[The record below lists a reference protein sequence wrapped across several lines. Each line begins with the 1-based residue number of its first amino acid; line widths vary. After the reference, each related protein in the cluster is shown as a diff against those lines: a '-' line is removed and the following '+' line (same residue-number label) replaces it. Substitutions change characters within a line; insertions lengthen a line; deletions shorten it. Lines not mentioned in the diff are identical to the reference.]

1 MATLI
6 PAWGTC
12 QPRMTVGE
20 RRFAQRLEEK
30 LEDDYLVWYDVP
42 VGAKQRRPDF
52 VVLHPRRGLLVLE
65 VKDWKLDTLHDL
77 DKYTAQLRTDRGL
90 VKELNPLLQARDV
103 LLELVDALKR
113 DSLLVHPAGHAHAG
127 KLAMPWGHGVVL
139 THITRAQFD
148 QHELGNVL
156 PPHLV
161 ICQDEM
167 TERAEAEAF
176 QQRLW
181 GMFSYTFGQ
190 VMTLPQI
197 ERVRWHVF
205 PEIRVRSPVQS
216 DWLEAP
222 ASEAKVVTIPDLVR
236 VMDLQQEQLARS
248 LGEGHRVIHGVAGSG
263 KTMILG
269 YRCLQL
275 ARTLDKPILVLCFNR
290 TLAARLAQV
299 IGAPSAKT
307 RIDVRSFHAWCSEM
321 LRTYHVPSPKST
333 PDKEA
338 FFAAQVQ
345 AVIDAVERG
354 AIPRA
359 QYGAVLIDEGHD
371 FEPEWLKLVVQM
383 IDPQT
388 DSLLLLYDDA
398 QAIYAKPERRKVSF
412 ASLGIKAVGRTTI
425 LKLNY
430 RNTWEVLAVA
440 KAFAGDRFDGDAI
453 DDDTPALIAPES
465 VGRHGPLPRLM
476 RYESRAAEAEAI
488 AVQIETAR
496 DEGCELDRIAV
507 IWRHWNHAEAV
518 ASVLASRGIPFVW
531 AKDSASKDRLFDG
544 SPSVKLVSMH
554 SSKGLEFERV
564 FIPAVDTMPGM
575 EADSAA
581 EAKLLYVAM
590 TRAMDR
596 LVVTCAGE
604 SSFCAQVERGIGVLE
619 GCGVAA

>member
-6 PAWGTC
+6 PARSTC
-12 QPRMTVGE
+12 QSRMTGGG
-20 RRFAQRLEEK
+20 RRVAQRLEEK

-77 DKYTAQLRTDRGL
+77 DKYTAQLRTERGL
-90 VKELNPLLQARDV
+90 VKQINPLLQARDI
-103 LLELVDALKR
+103 LLELVDTLKR
-113 DSLLVHPAGHAHAG
+113 DPALVHPGDHTHAG
-127 KLAMPWGHGVVL
+127 KLVLPWGHGVVL

-156 PPHLV
+156 ASHLV
-161 ICQDEM
+161 ICQNEM
-167 TERAEAEAF
+167 TEGVEPEAF

-181 GMFSYTFGQ
+181 GMFSYTFGH
-190 VMTLPQI
+190 VMTLPQV

-205 PEIRVRSPVQS
+205 PEIRVQSPVQA
-216 DWLEAP
+216 DLLEP
-222 ASEAKVVTIPDLVR
+222 IASSSKVVTIPDIVR

-248 LGEGHRVIHGVAGSG
+248 LGDGHRVIHGVAGSG

-275 ARTLDKPILVLCFNR
+275 ARTLEKPILVLCFNR

-299 IGAPSAKT
+299 IGAQSLRA
-307 RIDVRSFHAWCSEM
+307 RVDVRSFHVWCKEM
-321 LRTYHVPSPKST
+321 LRTYHVVEPRNT
-333 PDKEA
+333 GNAEA

-345 AVIDAVERG
+345 AVIDGVERG
-354 AIPRA
+354 VIPRA

-371 FEPEWLKLVVQM
+371 FEPEWLKLIAQM
-383 IDPQT
+383 VDPQT
-388 DSLLLLYDDA
+388 NSLLLLYDDA

-440 KAFAGDRFDGDAI
+440 KAFAGEQFDGDAA
-453 DDDTPALIAPES
+453 DDDTPMLIAPES
-465 VGRHGPLPRLM
+465 VGRHGPRPQLL
-476 RYESRAAEAEAI
+476 RYESRSAEAEAI
-488 AVQIETAR
+488 AAQIDDAR
-496 DEGCELDRIAV
+496 NDGCDLNQIAV
-507 IWRHWNHAEAV
+507 IWRHWNQAEV
-518 ASVLASRGIPFVW
+518 ISRALTRRAIPFVW
-531 AKDSASKDRLFDG
+531 AKDSGSKDRLFEG
-544 SPSVKLVSMH
+544 EPSVKLVSMH

-564 FIPAVDTMPGM
+564 FIPAVDTMSEK

-590 TRAMDR
+590 TRATDR
-596 LVVTCAGE
+596 LVMTCAGT
-604 SSFCAQVERGIGVLE
+604 SGFCAQIERGIGSLRDKD
-619 GCGVAA
+619 AA

>member
-1 MATLI
+1 MARLI
-6 PAWGTC
+6 PARSAC
-12 QPRMTVGE
+12 LPRMTLGE
-20 RRFAQRLEEK
+20 RRLAQRLEDK

-42 VGAKQRRPDF
+42 VGVRQRRPDF

-77 DKYTAQLRTDRGL
+77 NKYVAELRTERGL
-90 VKELNPLLQARDV
+90 VKEENPLLKARGI

-113 DSLLVHPAGHAHAG
+113 DPALVHPAEHAHAG
-127 KLAMPWGHGVVL
+127 KLVLPWGHGVVL
-139 THITRAQFD
+139 SQITRAAFE
-148 QHELGNVL
+148 QHQLDDVL

-161 ICQDEM
+161 ACQDEM
-167 TERAEAEAF
+167 TESADAEAF

-181 GMFSYTFGQ
+181 AMFAYTFGH

-197 ERVRWHVF
+197 DRVRWHLF
-205 PEIRVRSPVQS
+205 PEIRVQSPVQS
-216 DWLEAP
+216 DLLAP
-222 ASEAKVVTIPDLVR
+222 PAEPKAVAIPDLVR

-248 LGEGHRVIHGVAGSG
+248 LGDGHRVIHGVAGSG

-275 ARTLDKPILVLCFNR
+275 ARSLDKPILVLCFNR
-290 TLAARLAQV
+290 TLAARLAQT
-299 IGAPSAKT
+299 IGAPSAKA

-321 LRTYHVPSPKST
+321 LRTYHVPAPRNSG
-333 PDKEA
+333 DQAA

-345 AVIDAVERG
+345 AVIDGVERG

-371 FEPEWLKLVVQM
+371 FEPEWLRLVVQM

-388 DSLLLLYDDA
+388 NSLLLLYDDA
-398 QAIYAKPERRKVSF
+398 QAIYAQRERRKISF

-440 KAFAGDRFDGDAI
+440 KAFAGEWGDDASA
-453 DDDTPALIAPES
+453 DEDAPALIAPES
-465 VGRHGPLPRLM
+465 VGRHGPPPQLIRCA
-476 RYESRAAEAEAI
+476 SRAEEAEAI
-488 AVQIETAR
+488 AAHVA
-496 DEGCELDRIAV
+496 DAHDDGCAWDRIAV

-518 ASVLASRGIPFVW
+518 SRALARRGIPHVW
-531 AKDSASKDRLFDG
+531 AKDSYRKEHLFDG
-544 SPSVKLVSMH
+544 EPSVKLVSMH
-554 SSKGLEFERV
+554 SSKGLEFDRV
-564 FIPAVDTMPGM
+564 FIPAIDTMPA
-575 EADSAA
+575 ADADPAA

-590 TRAMDR
+590 TRTMER
-596 LVVTCAGE
+596 LVVTGAGE
-604 SSFCAQVERGIGVLE
+604 SVFVERVE
-619 GCGVAA
+619 RAVEKQSVEA